1 MAVIAALLAVTALG
15 AGVVRLWLRGPMPA
29 AALWG
34 LSGLVGFAAW
44 GWLTHVSLALFDRV
58 VPAVWLPAVPLALF
72 GAVRLARTRPR
83 LPRPGL
89 AALPALALLAWELA
103 YLVGAA
109 ASTRLGWDGLFI
121 WALKAKALHLDVT
134 AQPGAYVAHLAGAWA
149 VPHVEYPVALP
160 ALEAW
165 LHVARGGVNETALK
179 ALGPAFLLA
188 LLAVLGTALRRR
200 LEPAGALTL
209 LALLVTTPALVFVS
223 TTGYADLPLAALFT
237 AAALFALEALEGAGR
252 RSETIAAAL
261 AASLAL
267 VKREGALLGA
277 ELVVLLAVA
286 LALRHGVGRAARFLA
301 AAVPVALV
309 VAGPWFL
316 FAARHD
322 LVGKDFLP
330 VSVGTLWANV
340 DRLPALAVMLAD
352 VLVRPG
358 VFGFLWPAVAL
369 TGALRW
375 RGWRRPGARFLGA
388 LILAALAVDAG
399 VFVFSGVN
407 PYTVHVISAL
417 DRLVLHAAPVA
428 VLLAGLLLAEGRDD
442 PFVAPDR
449 GPA

>member
-1 MAVIAALLAVTALG
+1 
-15 AGVVRLWLRGPMPA
+15 
-29 AALWG
+29 
-34 LSGLVGFAAW
+34 
-44 GWLTHVSLALFDRV
+44 
-58 VPAVWLPAVPLALF
+58 
-72 GAVRLARTRPR
+72 
-83 LPRPGL
+83 
-89 AALPALALLAWELA
+89 
-103 YLVGAA
+103 
-109 ASTRLGWDGLFI
+109 
-121 WALKAKALHLDVT
+121 
-134 AQPGAYVAHLAGAWA
+134 
-149 VPHVEYPVALP
+149 
-160 ALEAW
+160 
-165 LHVARGGVNETALK
+165 VNETALK